1 MAGTPLDSSSTSTPP
16 GAVSPEDSTRM
27 HGEYL
32 EGNTESESTR
42 KRPRLDRGRVS
53 GEAMSTEGASPV
65 LQPASPKTPDRNE
78 RPPLQ
83 RPSSRV
89 TINMKSPSQ
98 AMASAQDSLP
108 ATVLPE
114 REDETE
120 PHVANAP
127 TTPTEDTTMA
137 GAHSSTAISITSS
150 PAQSPEIEVADL
162 EDMDQDPNT
171 SQWRPLGEALR
182 EQNITSVAQV
192 PESFSLADQFP
203 KLRGN
208 PDLRESLEETVN
220 MIEKGRQAPSFCTLS
235 SYPFEMLTRHQVT
248 LRI

>member
-32 EGNTESESTR
+32 EDTESESTR
-42 KRPRLDRGRVS
+42 KRPRLDRSTVS
-53 GEAMSTEGASPV
+53 GEAMSTGGGASPV
-65 LQPASPKTPDRNE
+65 PRPASPKTPDRNE
-78 RPPLQ
+78 RPSLQ

-98 AMASAQDSLP
+98 AMASTQDSP
-108 ATVLPE
+108 STGMLPE
-114 REDETE
+114 REHETQPGIE
-120 PHVANAP
+120 NVP

-182 EQNITSVAQV
+182 EQNTADTVQIHE
-192 PESFSLADQFP
+192 PFSLADQFP

-220 MIEKGRQAPSFCTLS
+220 MIEKGRQAPLS
-235 SYPFEMLTRHQVT
+235 AYFQELFSKKVLT
-248 LRI
+248 IK

>member
-16 GAVSPEDSTRM
+16 GAVSPADSTRM
-27 HGEYL
+27 LGEYL
-32 EGNTESESTR
+32 EDTESESTR

-53 GEAMSTEGASPV
+53 GEAMATGGASPV
-65 LQPASPKTPDRNE
+65 PQAASPKTPDREE
-78 RPPLQ
+78 RPSLQ

-98 AMASAQDSLP
+98 VMPSTQDSLS
-108 ATVLPE
+108 ASTLPG
-114 REDETE
+114 REDESI
-120 PHVANAP
+120 PDVANAP
-127 TTPTEDTTMA
+127 TSPTEDTTMA
-137 GAHSSTAISITSS
+137 GTYSSTAISITSS

-182 EQNITSVAQV
+182 EQNTAGVVQV
-192 PESFSLADQFP
+192 HEPFSLTDQFP

-208 PDLRESLEETVN
+208 PDLRESLEETVA
-220 MIEKGRQAPSFCTLS
+220 MIEKGMFPLS
-235 SYPFEMLTRHQVT
+235 SLTLT
-248 LRI
+248 NIL

>member
-32 EGNTESESTR
+32 EDTESESTR
-42 KRPRLDRGRVS
+42 KRPRLDRSRVS

-65 LQPASPKTPDRNE
+65 TQAASPKTPDRND
-78 RPPLQ
+78 RPSVQ

-98 AMASAQDSLP
+98 AMASTQDLLLASG
-108 ATVLPE
+108 LPE
-114 REDETE
+114 REDETQSE
-120 PHVANAP
+120 VANAP

-182 EQNITSVAQV
+182 EQNTTGVV
-192 PESFSLADQFP
+192 EVHEPFSLADQFP

-208 PDLRESLEETVN
+208 PDLRESLEETVS
-220 MIEKGRQAPSFCTLS
+220 MIEKGRQAPLLVFS
-235 SYPFEMLTRHQVT
+235 EMLTRHQVI
-248 LRI
+248 LRT

>member
-32 EGNTESESTR
+32 EDTESESTR

-65 LQPASPKTPDRNE
+65 PQAASPKTPDRND
-78 RPPLQ
+78 RPSVQ

-98 AMASAQDSLP
+98 AMASTQDLLL
-108 ATVLPE
+108 TGGLPE
-114 REDETE
+114 REDETQSE
-120 PHVANAP
+120 VANTP
-127 TTPTEDTTMA
+127 TTPTEDATMA

-182 EQNITSVAQV
+182 EQNTTGVFEV
-192 PESFSLADQFP
+192 HEPFSLADQFP

-208 PDLRESLEETVN
+208 PDLRESLEETVS
-220 MIEKGRQAPSFCTLS
+220 MIEKGRQAPLLVFS
-235 SYPFEMLTRHQVT
+235 EMLTRHQVI
-248 LRI
+248 LRT

>member
-27 HGEYL
+27 HGEYR
-32 EGNTESESTR
+32 EDTESESTR
-42 KRPRLDRGRVS
+42 KRPRLDRGRDS
-53 GEAMSTEGASPV
+53 GEAMSAEGASPV
-65 LQPASPKTPDRNE
+65 HQPASPKTPDRNE

-98 AMASAQDSLP
+98 TMASAQDSLP
-108 ATVLPE
+108 ATMLPE
-114 REDETE
+114 REDKTQ
-120 PHVANAP
+120 PQVANTP
-127 TTPTEDTTMA
+127 TTPTEDTAMA

-182 EQNITSVAQV
+182 EQNTTSVTQV
-192 PESFSLADQFP
+192 PDSFSLADQFP

-220 MIEKGRQAPSFCTLS
+220 MIEKGKQARLLVS
-235 SYPFEMLTRHQVT
+235 S
-248 LRI
+248 